1 MSRGEFR
8 ILLKYLRE
16 YYEYWVGFDRI
27 DDNDDRRISRE
38 EFERAIPLMN
48 KWGLDVGDPDMAFQ
62 EADKDGFGMILFT
75 EFCDWAI
82 RKQFDLHDDDDMDD
96 QEDEMFGKNKK

>member
-1 MSRGEFR
+1 M
-8 ILLKYLRE
+8 KYLRE

-82 RKQFDLHDDDDMDD
+82 RK
-96 QEDEMFGKNKK
+96 

>member
-1 MSRGEFR
+1 M
-8 ILLKYLRE
+8 KYLRE

-48 KWGLDVGDPDMAFQ
+48 KWGLDVGDPDMAF
-62 EADKDGFGMILFT
+62 
-75 EFCDWAI
+75 
-82 RKQFDLHDDDDMDD
+82 
-96 QEDEMFGKNKK
+96 

>member
-1 MSRGEFR
+1 VSRGEFR

-48 KWGLDVGDPDMAFQ
+48 KWGLDVGDPDMAF
-62 EADKDGFGMILFT
+62 
-75 EFCDWAI
+75 
-82 RKQFDLHDDDDMDD
+82 
-96 QEDEMFGKNKK
+96 